1 MKEERG
7 GDRGRRKE
15 VVNCDDWKS
24 CYTDN
29 KVRKL
34 RIHGR
39 PGIAQGSGLSYPQK
53 REMEKGDRA
62 DFYRDSSLY

>member
-7 GDRGRRKE
+7 GDRGTRKE
-15 VVNCDDWKS
+15 VVKFDDWKN

-34 RIHGR
+34 RVCGR

-53 REMEKGDRA
+53 REIEKGDRA
-62 DFYRDSSLY
+62 DLYRDRSRY